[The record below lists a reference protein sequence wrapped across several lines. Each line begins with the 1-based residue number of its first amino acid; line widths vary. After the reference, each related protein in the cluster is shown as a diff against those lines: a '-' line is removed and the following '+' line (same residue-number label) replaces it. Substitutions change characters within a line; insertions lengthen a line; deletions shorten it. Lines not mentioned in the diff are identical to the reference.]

1 MFRFDIWTEYTF
13 REFKGAQKFV
23 IKAADERSARRML
36 ERKLTSHYGDGFKL
50 NIRRIEKHDI

>member
-1 MFRFDIWTEYTF
+1 MFRFEILTEYSF

-36 ERKLTSHYGDGFKL
+36 ERKLISHYGDGFRLK
-50 NIRRIEKHDI
+50 IRRIEKHDV